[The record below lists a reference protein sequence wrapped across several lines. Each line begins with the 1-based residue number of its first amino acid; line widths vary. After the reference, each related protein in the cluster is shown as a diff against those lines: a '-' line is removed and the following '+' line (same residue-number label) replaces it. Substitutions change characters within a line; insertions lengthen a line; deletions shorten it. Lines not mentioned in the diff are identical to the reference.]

1 MSGTATAG
9 MVHAMRALATTL
21 LTAVLLALA
30 PTAANAGS
38 QNPPKVPSTT
48 RGTKACGTTKRFG
61 FPIRV
66 YVTKNKRLSCR
77 RAKQIMRRSP
87 MKSYRGWD
95 VFDWTKGGTGGGPGP
110 WSDVWTTKSRGTVV
124 TGIIKA

>member
-1 MSGTATAG
+1 MTGS
-9 MVHAMRALATTL
+9 MRALVTAL
-21 LTAVLLALA
+21 LSLVLLVGV
-30 PTAANAGS
+30 PAAASAGS

-48 RGTKACGTTKRFG
+48 KGAKRCGTTKRFG

-77 RAKQIMRRSP
+77 RAKQVMRRSP
-87 MKSYRGWD
+87 RKSYRGWD
-95 VFDWTKGGTGGGPGP
+95 VFDWTKGGPGGGPGP

-124 TGIIKA
+124 TGIIQT